1 MTKIACIVSSTMVGV
16 ALYSDIKDKLQEKDV
31 ECEFNRETLW
41 IINKTDNWWLFISPI
56 DSPMTINNTPFRFD
70 YICDNSLDDS
80 ILGTNF
86 GRYAYVRE
94 NAKHIKG
101 SLERRNPSMI
111 NVSLDGLKELIGV
124 V

>member
-1 MTKIACIVSSTMVGV
+1 MVRIACIVSRTTVGV
-16 ALYSDIKDKLQEKDV
+16 ALYSDIKDKLQEKDI
-31 ECEFNRETLW
+31 ECEFNRKNLW

-56 DSPMTINNTPFRFD
+56 DSTMTVNNTPFRFD
-70 YICDNSLDDS
+70 YICDYSLDDS
-80 ILGTNF
+80 ILGTNL

-94 NAKHIKG
+94 RAKHIKG